1 MGRVAGFEVDISHRP
16 GFFEAAGVPDFLV
29 SDSSVTTLMFNGL
42 FRLPVGEG
50 LRPYA
55 AGGAGW
61 RPTRIGGDDDF
72 IRRRSSNVG
81 INVGGGVMA
90 RLNDRIGLRGDIRY
104 FRDLQDLEG
113 ESEFFSLGKDKLD
126 FWRATVGVAFR
137 F

>member
-50 LRPYA
+50 L
-55 AGGAGW
+55 
-61 RPTRIGGDDDF
+61 
-72 IRRRSSNVG
+72 
-81 INVGGGVMA
+81 
-90 RLNDRIGLRGDIRY
+90 Y

-113 ESEFFSLGKDKLD
+113 ESEFFSLGNDKLD